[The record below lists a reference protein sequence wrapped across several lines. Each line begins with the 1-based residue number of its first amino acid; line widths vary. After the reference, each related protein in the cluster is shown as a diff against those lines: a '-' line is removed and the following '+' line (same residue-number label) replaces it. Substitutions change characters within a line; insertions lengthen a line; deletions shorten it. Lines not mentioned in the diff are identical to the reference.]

1 VPPTASRSTFEEI
14 LMTTSLRRLLAP
26 PALALA
32 AALAAPAQA
41 ASTARIGGHG
51 HVYSLTNDAAGNALL
66 VYDRGP
72 GGTLTLA
79 QTVSTGGL
87 GTGAGLGTQGAV
99 TLSQDGLWLFAV
111 NAGSDTVAVLSVD
124 GEGGVALVSTVASG
138 GHAPSSVTER
148 AGVVYVL
155 NTGVGGNIAGFRN
168 DAGTLAPL
176 ADGVRALSDEAV
188 DVGPAEVAFDR
199 LGRNVVVTEKNTN
212 LIDTWPARPDG
223 RLGAATFTAS
233 AGTTPFGFIFDPA
246 NHLLVSEAAAST
258 MSSYR
263 FPGDMPHVPEVVS
276 AAVPTG
282 QVAACWATATPDGR
296 LAFTADAGSG
306 AISSFE
312 VDDRGALTL
321 AQSAAEIV
329 QDSHPLDM
337 VVAAS
342 GKRLFV
348 LNTGNGT
355 IASFAVGIHGRLHPM
370 ATVGV
375 PATAAGLA
383 ID

>member
-1 VPPTASRSTFEEI
+1 MNTI
-14 LMTTSLRRLLAP
+14 LRCVLAP
-26 PALALA
+26 SALALA
-32 AALAAPAQA
+32 AALAGPAQA
-41 ASTARIGGHG
+41 ADAARIGGHG

-66 VYDRGP
+66 VYARGP

-87 GTGAGLGTQGAV
+87 GTGAGLGSQGAV
-99 TLSQDGLWLFAV
+99 TLSQDGRWLFAV
-111 NAGSDTVAVLSVD
+111 NAGSDTVAVLRVE
-124 GEGGVALVSTVASG
+124 EGGVVLASTVASG
-138 GHAPSSVTER
+138 GHAPLSVTER
-148 AGVVYVL
+148 AGIVYVL
-155 NTGVGGNIAGFRN
+155 NTGVGGNVAGFRN
-168 DAGTLAPL
+168 EAGMLTAL
-176 ADGVRALSDEAV
+176 ADGVRPLSDDAM
-188 DVGPAEVAFDR
+188 DVGPAQVAFDR
-199 LGRNVVVTEKNTN
+199 LGRNVVVTEKTTN

-233 AGTTPFGFIFDPA
+233 AGATPFGFVFDPR

-282 QVAACWATATPDGR
+282 QVAACWAAATPDGR
-296 LAFTADAGSG
+296 LAFTADAGTG

-312 VDDRGALTL
+312 VDARGALTL

-329 QDSHPLDM
+329 PDSHPLDM
-337 VVAAS
+337 VVSAS

-355 IASFAVGIHGRLHPM
+355 IASFGVGIHGRLHPL
-370 ATVGV
+370 ATVAV